1 MVTDPL
7 DDWKTQAEAA
17 EILKCSQKTIGR
29 MAAQKK
35 IQRVL
40 RRVPGRKPMP
50 VFNPDDI
57 EAIRAEM
64 VQVDPFPVKERG
76 EVKALARQ
84 TSQGGVD
91 LLAQLLADRISP
103 TLAVPVEQKV
113 FLNLKEAAAYSGL
126 PKAWLMREIKSG
138 KIKAIKAG
146 GWRIRPGGIGT
157 TLVGITTVGAPPP
170 VALSEPHRRISHVN
184 LRQTCSLAY
193 PRHDRGISPQK
204 KGRHSL
210 GRTQSH
216 GSVRIIQRSRKGQS
230 QPT

>member
-1 MVTDPL
+1 MVIGQL

-17 EILKCSQKTIGR
+17 EILKCSQKTVGR

-64 VQVDPFPVKERG
+64 VQVEPFPVKERG
-76 EVKALARQ
+76 EVKTLARQ
-84 TSQGGVD
+84 TSRGGVE
-91 LLAQLLADRISP
+91 LLAQLLADRMPPAS
-103 TLAVPVEQKV
+103 VPVEQKV
-113 FLNLKEAAAYSGL
+113 FLNLKEATEYSGM

-146 GWRIRPGGIGT
+146 GWRIRRAE
-157 TLVGITTVGAPPP
+157 LEQ
-170 VALSEPHRRISHVN
+170 L
-184 LRQTCSLAY
+184 
-193 PRHDRGISPQK
+193 
-204 KGRHSL
+204 
-210 GRTQSH
+210 
-216 GSVRIIQRSRKGQS
+216 
-230 QPT
+230 

>member
-17 EILKCSQKTIGR
+17 EILRCSQKTVGR

-64 VQVDPFPVKERG
+64 VQVEPFPVKERG
-76 EVKALARQ
+76 KGKALARLP
-84 TSQGGVD
+84 SQGGVD

-103 TLAVPVEQKV
+103 ARSVPVEQKV
-113 FLNLKEAAAYSGL
+113 FLNLKEAVEYSGL
-126 PKAWLMREIKSG
+126 SKAWLMREIKSG
-138 KIKAIKAG
+138 KIKAMKTG
-146 GWRIRPGGIGT
+146 GWRIR
-157 TLVGITTVGAPPP
+157 
-170 VALSEPHRRISHVN
+170 
-184 LRQTCSLAY
+184 
-193 PRHDRGISPQK
+193 
-204 KGRHSL
+204 
-210 GRTQSH
+210 
-216 GSVRIIQRSRKGQS
+216 RSDLEQL
-230 QPT
+230 

>member
-1 MVTDPL
+1 MVIGQL

-17 EILKCSQKTIGR
+17 DILKCSQKTVGR

-50 VFNPDDI
+50 IFNPGDI

-91 LLAQLLADRISP
+91 LLAQLLANRISP
-103 TLAVPVEQKV
+103 ALGVPVEQKV
-113 FLNLKEAAAYSGL
+113 FLNLKEAAEYSGM
-126 PKAWLMREIKSG
+126 PKAWLIREIKSG

-146 GWRIRPGGIGT
+146 GWRIR
-157 TLVGITTVGAPPP
+157 
-170 VALSEPHRRISHVN
+170 
-184 LRQTCSLAY
+184 
-193 PRHDRGISPQK
+193 
-204 KGRHSL
+204 
-210 GRTQSH
+210 
-216 GSVRIIQRSRKGQS
+216 RSDLEQL
-230 QPT
+230 